1 MTLFLGTVKYDR
13 VNESGVIQKISEK
26 YLFDAISY
34 TDAEK
39 VLTEEME
46 PHISGEFEIADIKK
60 QNIAEVLCS
69 TESEDDKWF
78 LVKVATIYLD
88 EKTNKEKRTIYR
100 YYVQSET
107 LERAVQIIL
116 TETKK
121 WLTESLLVSISE
133 TPVLAYFHRRIDN

>member
-1 MTLFLGTVKYDR
+1 MTLFIGTVKYDR

-39 VLTEEME
+39 VLTEKME
-46 PHISGEFEIADIKK
+46 PYISGEFEIADIKK

-121 WLTESLLVSISE
+121 WLTASLLVSINE
-133 TPVLAYFHRRIDN
+133 TPVVDYFQQKD